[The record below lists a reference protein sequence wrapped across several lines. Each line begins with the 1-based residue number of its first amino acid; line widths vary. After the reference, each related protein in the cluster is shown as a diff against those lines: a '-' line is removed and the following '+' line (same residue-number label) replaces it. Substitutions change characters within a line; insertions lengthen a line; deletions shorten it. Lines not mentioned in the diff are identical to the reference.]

1 MMDVSAEQL
10 RTLVAVVDHGTFD
23 RAAAALHVTPSAV
36 SQRIKALEE
45 QSGRVLVRRSKPIEP
60 THAGGVLLRLARQL
74 ALLEAEAAAALAD
87 DAGGA
92 LPAVPLVVNA
102 DSLATWVLPALARL
116 PRVVFDLVLDDQE
129 HTIDRLR
136 DGAAMAAIGS
146 DPEPVQG
153 CTVTALG
160 AMRYRPAAS
169 PAFVE
174 RWSPGGWRTEAL
186 AEAPVLVFDRK
197 DALQDRYLTAR
208 APGARPPRHQVPAS
222 TEFARA
228 AELGLGWGMLPD
240 LQAEPLLADGRLVA
254 LDPQGAV
261 DVPLYWQQ
269 WSLQSATLDAVARV
283 IAEEAEAQ
291 LRR

>member
-197 DALQDRYLTAR
+197 DALQDRYLAAR

-254 LDPQGAV
+254 LDPEGAV

-283 IAEEAEAQ
+283 IAEEAEAR